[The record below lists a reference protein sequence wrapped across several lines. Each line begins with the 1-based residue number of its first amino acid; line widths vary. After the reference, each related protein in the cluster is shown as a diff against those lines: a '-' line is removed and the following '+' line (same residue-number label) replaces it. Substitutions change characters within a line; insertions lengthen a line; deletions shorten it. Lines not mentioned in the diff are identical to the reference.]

1 MRIVTAIEDN
11 TRGLEVWRLP
21 AGWLSATTVFPRVWW
36 SLRGLHPPWFKG
48 PVTSADENEW
58 ETAEWVGLGDVVQF
72 SLCREGSG
80 VFNKIPLPPMEELW
94 RQRMFFLYSNT
105 FLSLGR
111 VMFLSLP
118 LFRIEEIKLCCDG
131 KKVLIIYWY
140 MNLNISPSL
149 RAAVTKQQKERESAG
164 GRKPERD
171 RGKNRCGVL
180 STLWMRDGLY
190 HLFTTVAW
198 VPQEVKFKSSV
209 NRPGITLTTVW
220 PGWDCTPRHWV
231 SFIYLM
237 PACCMKNVSRE
248 GTNSPVPKQKLK
260 FEI

>member
-1 MRIVTAIEDN
+1 
-11 TRGLEVWRLP
+11 
-21 AGWLSATTVFPRVWW
+21 
-36 SLRGLHPPWFKG
+36 
-48 PVTSADENEW
+48 
-58 ETAEWVGLGDVVQF
+58 
-72 SLCREGSG
+72 
-80 VFNKIPLPPMEELW
+80 
-94 RQRMFFLYSNT
+94 
-105 FLSLGR
+105 
-111 VMFLSLP
+111 
-118 LFRIEEIKLCCDG
+118 
-131 KKVLIIYWY
+131 

-260 FEI
+260 FEIFKKKEQAFSPSQTSVWLINSSGCPGWLCLCPLKWLDMLRLKCVF